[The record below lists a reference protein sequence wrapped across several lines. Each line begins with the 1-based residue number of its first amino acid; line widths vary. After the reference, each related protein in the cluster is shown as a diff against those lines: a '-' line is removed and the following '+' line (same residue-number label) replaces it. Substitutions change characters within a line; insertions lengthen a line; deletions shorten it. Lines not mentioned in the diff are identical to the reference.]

1 MKDISYHILDIA
13 RNSLN
18 AGANLIEISITEH
31 NDTGELILQIR
42 DNGYGM
48 TEDMLKRITDPFFTT
63 SSTKKVGLGLP
74 LLKQNAELTG
84 GCLRIE
90 SERNRG
96 TLVTALFHQFHIDM
110 IPEGDLAMTF
120 RSLISSNPESDFL
133 YRHRADEGEFILDT
147 AEIRRELEGI
157 SLNAREVL
165 DYITDYI
172 RENLKAL
179 KIKEM

>member
-18 AGANLIEISITEH
+18 AGASLVEISITEN
-31 NDTGELILQIR
+31 NDTGELILEIR
-42 DNGYGM
+42 DNGHGM
-48 TEDMLKRITDPFFTT
+48 TEELLKRTTDPFFTT
-63 SSTKKVGLGLP
+63 SSKKKVGLGLP

-84 GCLRIE
+84 GSLRIE

-96 TLVTALFHQFHIDM
+96 TTVTARFHQFHIDM
-110 IPEGDLAMTF
+110 IPEGDLPMTF
-120 RSLISSNPESDFL
+120 RSLIASNPEIDFL

-147 AEIRRELEGI
+147 ADIRRELGGI
-157 SLNAREVL
+157 SLNAHEVL

-172 RENLKAL
+172 RENLKVL
-179 KIKEM
+179 KIKEV